1 MTCGIATAFVDNCR
15 GRVAW
20 RCVAWRLGKGRCIII
35 TAIISVVGANTF
47 RGALHLNAVK
57 DRAV

>member
-1 MTCGIATAFVDNCR
+1 MTCGMATAFDNCR

-20 RCVAWRLGKGRCIII
+20 MAWRLGKGRCIII

>member
-1 MTCGIATAFVDNCR
+1 MATAFDNYCR

-20 RCVAWRLGKGRCIII
+20 RGVAWLGKGRCIII

>member
-1 MTCGIATAFVDNCR
+1 MEWPPHSSTTAGGEWCG
-15 GRVAW
+15 
-20 RCVAWRLGKGRCIII
+20 VAWRLGKGRCIII

>member
-1 MTCGIATAFVDNCR
+1 MEWPPHSTTA
-15 GRVAW
+15 GGEW
-20 RCVAWRLGKGRCIII
+20 LGKGRCIII